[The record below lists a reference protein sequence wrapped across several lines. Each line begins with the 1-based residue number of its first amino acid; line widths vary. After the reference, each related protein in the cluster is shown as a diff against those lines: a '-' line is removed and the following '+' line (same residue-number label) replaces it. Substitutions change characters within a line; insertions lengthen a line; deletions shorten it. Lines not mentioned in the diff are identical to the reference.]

1 MPVSSQWVVPNSI
14 LQISISGD
22 FSLHEL
28 QQMGAHI
35 SALITRKGNQLVHV
49 IFDMSEM
56 KQMPHQI
63 KPVYDASQIFMK
75 HPNIGW
81 VLVSDCSDRIARMII
96 SMVVQMFQTRFRYC
110 QGIEDAL
117 RILKDIEPNLPL
129 SVSWTPL
136 RSLDSWSA

>member
-1 MPVSSQWVVPNSI
+1 MPVTSQWIIPNTALHI
-14 LQISISGD
+14 RISGD

-28 QQMGAHI
+28 QQMGTHI
-35 SALITRKGNQLVHV
+35 STLITRKDNHLVHV

-63 KPVYDASQIFMK
+63 KPVYDASQAFMK

-81 VLVSDCSDRIARMII
+81 VLVSGCNDRISRMII

-110 QGIEDAL
+110 QSIEDAL
-117 RILKDIEPNLPL
+117 RNLKDIEPGLPI
-129 SVSWTPL
+129 SVSWTPPPQPV
-136 RSLDSWSA
+136 SWSA